1 MFYVLVFWTSLKDE
15 KRYQPILADTIR
27 KETKN
32 KPGTSGCG
40 SFVVAYL
47 QPTTVIDR
55 LPMYKWVMF
64 HIYFVYKLCLVIILL
79 IILLIYL
86 Y

>member
-1 MFYVLVFWTSLKDE
+1 MWGRIMTSFNCNHSFTDVPE
-15 KRYQPILADTIR
+15 
-27 KETKN
+27 
-32 KPGTSGCG
+32 TSGCG